1 MNKDKDYLKIRKEEM
16 MLNKRLGQDM
26 KFKIA
31 YATIMNEKGGRDNY
45 RIDVISYDPGED
57 TKILYNEVVDYIDKE
72 LCLDINTKEGNVIMM
87 SEEDYNS
94 LIESLYLAGIPGM
107 YESIVEG
114 ANTKLE
120 DCEKIE
126 WK

>member
-1 MNKDKDYLKIRKEEM
+1 MMNTNITNARTELYKLASSCIKY
-16 MLNKRLGQDM
+16 N
-26 KFKIA
+26 
-31 YATIMNEKGGRDNY
+31 N
-45 RIDVISYDPGED
+45 VI
-57 TKILYNEVVDYIDKE
+57 N
-72 LCLDINTKEGNVIMM
+72 INTKEGNVIMM

-94 LIESLYLAGIPGM
+94 LMESLYLAGIPGM

-114 ANTKLE
+114 ANTNLE

>member
-1 MNKDKDYLKIRKEEM
+1 MMNTNITNARAELYKLASSCIKY
-16 MLNKRLGQDM
+16 N
-26 KFKIA
+26 
-31 YATIMNEKGGRDNY
+31 N
-45 RIDVISYDPGED
+45 VI
-57 TKILYNEVVDYIDKE
+57 N
-72 LCLDINTKEGNVIMM
+72 INTKEGNVIMM

-94 LIESLYLAGIPGM
+94 LMESLYLAGIPGM

-114 ANTKLE
+114 ANMNLE

>member
-1 MNKDKDYLKIRKEEM
+1 MMNTNITNARAELYKLASSCIKY
-16 MLNKRLGQDM
+16 NS
-26 KFKIA
+26 
-31 YATIMNEKGGRDNY
+31 
-45 RIDVISYDPGED
+45 VI
-57 TKILYNEVVDYIDKE
+57 N
-72 LCLDINTKEGNVIMM
+72 INTKEGNVIMM

-94 LIESLYLAGIPGM
+94 LMESLYLAGIPGM

>member
-1 MNKDKDYLKIRKEEM
+1 MRN
-16 MLNKRLGQDM
+16 
-26 KFKIA
+26 
-31 YATIMNEKGGRDNY
+31 
-45 RIDVISYDPGED
+45 ISITNARAE
-57 TKILYNEVVDYIDKE
+57 LYKLASSCIKYNNVVN
-72 LCLDINTKEGNVIMM
+72 INTKEGNGIMM

-94 LIESLYLAGIPGM
+94 LIESLYLASIPGM

-120 DCEKIE
+120 DCERMK